1 MALHLIKKRK
11 KKATANELKEDI
23 LITDLEWHCT
33 W

>member
-1 MALHLIKKRK
+1 MALHLIK

-23 LITDLEWHCT
+23 LVTDLEWHST

>member
-1 MALHLIKKRK
+1 MALHLIKKK